1 MKCRF
6 DMILY
11 RDYGAFLAAQRPF
24 IENVFFGTSLMFQQ
38 TEVALAYSFGR
49 GMGVRWVRVMR
60 TE

>member
-1 MKCRF
+1 
-6 DMILY
+6 MILY